1 MEVALKLDPVSP
13 IALYRQIYDG
23 LRDGIIGGRF
33 EAGTKLPASR
43 ALAASLGVSRITV
56 TECYERLISEGYL
69 ETRRGSGTFVST
81 RLPEWDMYATNST
94 ISLVPQIQSEIP
106 KRVSRYG
113 ELLNVPLRPPVPP
126 EMIRLDSHGP
136 DVASFP
142 IKLWTRLL
150 VRRMQEG
157 ALSLL
162 QYTQEWSGSTEL
174 RTAVAHYLRVSRA
187 VVCDPSQIIITS
199 GSQQALYFAA
209 RIFLDRSDYVAMEAP
224 GYRFAGRIF
233 SSQEATVLPIPVD
246 RNGMQI
252 SQLKKHSDKA
262 VKLVYVTPS
271 HQYPRGVS
279 LSVSRRIEL
288 LAWAKETGALILED
302 DYDSEY
308 RYNERPLPSIQG
320 MVPDAPVLYVGTFS
334 KLLFPTLRLG
344 YLVVPP
350 GFQNMFTGAK
360 LLCDFQSSSIDQR
373 ILTDFLTEGHL
384 EPYVRKMRII
394 YGNRRGVLVESLQ
407 KHFGRKVTVYGDTA
421 GMHFLADFEIELS
434 EQDAYDRAVAA
445 GVRVER
451 LYWPAPCE
459 LQRPGHVQFV
469 FTFAAVNENDL
480 ARAAE
485 RLACAFLT

>member
-1 MEVALKLDPVSP
+1 MEVALKLDPISP

-43 ALAASLGVSRITV
+43 ALATSLGVSRITV

-94 ISLVPQIQSEIP
+94 VALVPQVESDVP
-106 KRVSRYG
+106 KRLSRYG
-113 ELLNVPLRPPVPP
+113 EFLDAPLRPPVPP
-126 EMIRLDSHGP
+126 EIIRLDSHGP
-136 DVASFP
+136 DVAAFP

-162 QYTQEWSGSTEL
+162 QYTQEWGGSTDL
-174 RTAVAHYLRVSRA
+174 KIAVAHYLRVSRA
-187 VVCDPSQIIITS
+187 VVCEPSQIIITS

-209 RIFLDRSDYVAMEAP
+209 RIFLDPSDYAAMEAP

-233 SSQEATVLPIPVD
+233 SSQGATVLPIPVD

-252 SQLKKHSDKA
+252 SQLKKHNDKA
-262 VKLVYVTPS
+262 IKLVYVTPS

-279 LSVSRRIEL
+279 LSVSRRMEL
-288 LAWAKETGALILED
+288 LTWAKETGALILED

-394 YGNRRGVLVESLQ
+394 YGNRRAVLVESLQ
-407 KHFGRKVTVYGDTA
+407 KHFGRKVTVYGDNA

-434 EQDAYDRAVAA
+434 EQDAFDRAVAA

-451 LYWPAPCE
+451 LYWPASTE

-480 ARAAE
+480 ALAAE
-485 RLACAFLT
+485 RLAGAFLT

>member
-43 ALAASLGVSRITV
+43 ALATSLGVSRITV

-94 ISLVPQIQSEIP
+94 VALVPQVESDVP
-106 KRVSRYG
+106 KRLSRYG

-126 EMIRLDSHGP
+126 GIIRLDSHGP
-136 DVASFP
+136 DVAAFP

-162 QYTQEWSGSTEL
+162 QYTQEWSGSTDL
-174 RTAVAHYLRVSRA
+174 KIAVAQYLRVSRA
-187 VVCDPSQIIITS
+187 VVCEPSQIIITS

-209 RIFLDRSDYVAMEAP
+209 RIFLDPSDYAAMEAP

-233 SSQEATVLPIPVD
+233 SSQGATVLPIPVD

-262 VKLVYVTPS
+262 IKLVYVTPS

-279 LSVSRRIEL
+279 LSVSRRMEL
-288 LAWAKETGALILED
+288 LTWAKETGALILED

-394 YGNRRGVLVESLQ
+394 YGNRRAVLVESLQ
-407 KHFGRKVTVYGDTA
+407 KHFGRKVTVYGDNA

-434 EQDAYDRAVAA
+434 EQDAFDRAVAA

-451 LYWPAPCE
+451 LYWPASSE

-480 ARAAE
+480 ALAAE
-485 RLACAFLT
+485 RLAGVFLT